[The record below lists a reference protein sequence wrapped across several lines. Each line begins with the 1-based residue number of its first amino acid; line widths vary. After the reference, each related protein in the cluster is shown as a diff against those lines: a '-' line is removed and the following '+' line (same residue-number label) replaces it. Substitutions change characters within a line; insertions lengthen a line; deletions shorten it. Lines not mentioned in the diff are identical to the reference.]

1 MVFMSTRFQRRGP
14 VAELLLGG
22 PGWRFRAWIVL
33 VICVG
38 ATGAA
43 SAQAPTMSGH
53 LDRSYVGRADAAIC
67 DCGQWTCPIC
77 QQHCPLGPGALSR
90 RCPGASRATRCLH
103 SYHPT
108 TACPRSFR
116 LFPGMDRQ
124 CRPRGRRR
132 CPGMDRQCRRAWRR
146 RRASRFCSPR
156 HRSCRERRPGLRPPR
171 LRRSQRPPQPAPQL
185 AFTEQAGAF
194 GGSTMAVP
202 NMIGPAFGSGPT
214 FSILTQRVPVSLVAR
229 GDILDGGFDDLNSV
243 IAYETTGDQ
252 VANDFFSVGPGRLT
266 EDGLVVFDISE
277 PVPPSDAP
285 TAPDSSYVYD
295 GGTARRP
302 RPFYSGELWDVNYS
316 FSRTYEVLIPNP
328 AETVVGRLKIAENTS
343 PIPRDRVFVNY
354 SLFDNVPLFPGGVTV
369 NRFSPGFEKTVLD
382 GWGSFEMRFPLAST
396 LDSSFDVDGPAQT
409 GKVQFGDL
417 YMVGKYLLAR
427 TDRAALSAGLV
438 VTVPTANDL
447 RVFLSDGEQLVQV
460 RNQTVHLMPFLGWLY
475 APGRFFAQGF
485 VDVDIDTNGNEV
497 LINQW
502 GRGLMP
508 SGRIQDT
515 TLLDVNLSTGYWA
528 FRRPARHAAAHVQ
541 GFAPML
547 ELHLTRSLQSADVV
561 SSGGFRIGQ
570 PRDDTQFLGLVL
582 GGAIELCNQNMLTVG
597 YAVPI
602 GNGSDQPF
610 DGELRAFWNRF
621 F

>member
-1 MVFMSTRFQRRGP
+1 MVCVLTRFQRRVP
-14 VAELLLGG
+14 VAELLIGG
-22 PGWRFRAWIVL
+22 PGWRFRAWSVL

-38 ATGAA
+38 AAGAA

-67 DCGQWTCPIC
+67 DCGQWTCPVC
-77 QQHCPLGPGALSR
+77 QQRCPLGPGALPPLPEGFSGEMPSLVPPHD
-90 RCPGASRATRCLH
+90 CLPPVVPAIPGHGQAMPAPWPAPVPGHGQAMPSGESILQPAAPVVSPAPTGPPAAAT
-103 SYHPT
+103 
-108 TACPRSFR
+108 
-116 LFPGMDRQ
+116 
-124 CRPRGRRR
+124 
-132 CPGMDRQCRRAWRR
+132 
-146 RRASRFCSPR
+146 
-156 HRSCRERRPGLRPPR
+156 
-171 LRRSQRPPQPAPQL
+171 PPQPATPQPLPQL
-185 AFTEQAGAF
+185 AFSEQAGAF

-214 FSILTQRVPVSLVAR
+214 FSILTQRVPVSLIAR

-302 RPFYSGELWDVNYS
+302 RPVYSGELWDVNYS
-316 FSRTYEVLIPNP
+316 FSRTYSVLIPNP

-485 VDVDIDTNGNEV
+485 VDIDIDTNGNEV

-515 TLLDVNLSTGYWA
+515 TLLDVNFSTGYWA
-528 FRRPARHAAAHVQ
+528 FRRPARHAAAHVR

-547 ELHLTRSLQSADVV
+547 ELHLTRSLQSADYV

-582 GGAIELCNQNMLTVG
+582 GGAIEMCNQNMLTVG

-602 GNGSDQPF
+602 GNGADQPF